1 MKWSGVVYILLLLV
15 AGLFLYTFF
24 WQAGSSETVELNRV
38 VRLAQNG
45 EIKKIL
51 VRGDQLEVTL
61 MNGSKLTTYK
71 ESKLGTLETL
81 ERLGVGKAQLQKIQV
96 EVAPPSWWGGWLNVL
111 SAVLPLVLIGVFFFL
126 ILRQAQGAGNQALS
140 FGKSRAR
147 MFTGDKPTVTFDD
160 VAGVDEA

>member
-1 MKWSGVVYILLLLV
+1 MKWSRMVYILLLLA
-15 AGLFLYTFF
+15 AGLFLYTYFF
-24 WQAGSSETVELNRV
+24 WQAGGSETVELNRV

-61 MNGSKLTTYK
+61 VGGGKLSTYK

-81 ERLGVGKAQLQKIQV
+81 ERLGVSKAQLQKIQV

-111 SAVLPLVLIGVFFFL
+111 SAVLPLLLIGVFFFL

-160 VAGVDEA
+160 